1 MLVCRKVVWKH
12 ILNVYPD
19 GMTGKER
26 MDYIKKK
33 ANEYYALRAEW
44 KDCIQKG
51 KVMKIKDNMYARI
64 YFQYLKLGKV
74 ERSRSSLPSSTM
86 FHHKCD
92 YIFISSLSYGG
103 RIQSASLCST
113 SQYFKY

>member
-64 YFQYLKLGKV
+64 YFQYLKLGKIEV
-74 ERSRSSLPSSTM
+74 G
-86 FHHKCD
+86 HHFPAAQRFTLNAT
-92 YIFISSLSYGG
+92 ITG
-103 RIQSASLCST
+103 
-113 SQYFKY
+113 